1 MPTRYYQGSMGVLRF
16 KLFGFPVQVHP
27 LFWLVAYLLVSA
39 KQGREMTR
47 MEAATSALVD
57 RLLIAS
63 DAHQAAQRGG
73 TAGAR

>member
-1 MPTRYYQGSMGVLRF
+1 VTV
-16 KLFGFPVQVHP
+16 
-27 LFWLVAYLLVSA
+27 VAYLLVSA

-63 DAHQAAQRGG
+63 DAHNAAQRGG